1 MRDTQDQSPR
11 TGGIQLHEV
20 GVRNLKTILLI
31 QRQNSSFRLFP
42 TVEIAI
48 DLPEDVKGAH
58 MSRLVESM
66 TDVLTDESTKHSSV
80 EKMSAQVLL
89 ELSKRHKYTR
99 AHMTLFF
106 DFVVEQQTPISHRK
120 TFEVYPITMKT
131 TRFNPALDS
140 DVTVIHEISVS
151 SKGNTV
157 CPHAMTNNE
166 GKTHIQRA
174 IGTLTIKGRTR
185 DVPEFEE
192 MIQILEESFS
202 SPTFTLLKSSDENH
216 LVQQMYANPL
226 FCEDVARN
234 IMGKARERIGK
245 NLEIH
250 AEVESQESIHKHDVF
265 SRSGWA

>member
-1 MRDTQDQSPR
+1 
-11 TGGIQLHEV
+11 
-20 GVRNLKTILLI
+20 RNIKTILLI
-31 QRQNSSFRLFP
+31 HRHKADFRLFP

-48 DLPEDVKGAH
+48 DLPESVKGVH

-66 TDVLTDESTKHSSV
+66 TDVLTDESVKHSSV
-80 EKMSAQVLL
+80 EKMSAQVLF

-99 AHMTLFF
+99 AQMTLSF
-106 DFVVEQQTPISHRK
+106 DFVVEQQTPKSHKK
-120 TFEVYPITMKT
+120 TFEVYPIVMKT
-131 TRFNPALDS
+131 TRFNPGLDS
-140 DVTVIHEISVS
+140 EAVVIHEVSVS

-174 IGTLTIKGRTR
+174 IGTLTVKGRT
-185 DVPEFEE
+185 DDMPEFEE

-202 SPTFTLLKSSDENH
+202 SPTFTLLKSADESYI
-216 LVQQMYANPL
+216 VQRMYANPL

-234 IMGKARERIGK
+234 ILGKARKHFGK